1 MTVPDGGR
9 RATTLGSDLNTLRD
23 EMGNM
28 AEQTIA
34 VVLAGGVGQRVGGP
48 APKQLIEVGG
58 RPILAHAI
66 AAFDSH
72 PGVDAVL
79 VVMAAGHL
87 RAAAALAAPFGKVCG
102 VVEGGATRTGSTAA
116 ALRALED
123 RPDAA
128 RVLFH
133 DAARPF
139 VDAAVI
145 DRVLAALEG
154 YDAVAV
160 GVPATDTMV
169 AVDED
174 GLVAEMPPRA
184 SLRRFQT
191 PQGFRLG
198 TIRAAYALAP
208 ADPDLVATDDCGVV
222 HRYLPQVPIKVVEGN
237 ERNLKVTHPL
247 DIVLAEHL
255 AADPQADDPPE
266 AT

>member
-1 MTVPDGGR
+1 
-9 RATTLGSDLNTLRD
+9 
-23 EMGNM
+23 M

-34 VVLAGGVGQRVGGP
+34 VVLAGGIGQRVGAP
-48 APKQLIEVGG
+48 TPKQLIEVGG

-66 AAFDSH
+66 AAFDAH
-72 PGVDAVL
+72 PGVDTVL

-87 RAAAALAAPFGKVCG
+87 RTAAALAAPFGKVDA
-102 VVEGGATRTGSTAA
+102 VIEGGDTRTASTVA

-123 RPDAA
+123 RPGTA

-145 DRVLAALEG
+145 GRVLEALEG

-160 GVPATDTMV
+160 GVPSSDTIV

-174 GLVAEMPPRA
+174 GLVAGMPPRA
-184 SLRRFQT
+184 SLCRFQT

-198 TIRAAYALAP
+198 TVRAAYERALA
-208 ADPDLVATDDCGVV
+208 DPGLRATDDCGIV
-222 HRYLPQVPIKVVEGN
+222 HRYLPDVPIRVVEGS

-255 AADPQADDPPE
+255 ARTPVATDPPE
-266 AT
+266 AM